1 MKDMSL
7 KHENNDTLSSH
18 VDDNDRLQK
27 QLDYIDWLGRN
38 CVNSQEIATKWTE
51 YINKDDKW
59 KQLIKEVKYHDKLVK
74 RITDR
79 IEADYDA
86 YEDIIREALKFY
98 LTETFSTESLERI
111 ANESGDKSWIDK
123 EKLQQALDA
132 DKDRAMDELVKWQQE
147 FEKSSQ
153 LIGNKPTSYAKLKED
168 FE

>member
-7 KHENNDTLSSH
+7 KRTKNDTLSSH

-51 YINKDDKW
+51 YLNKDDKW
-59 KQLIKEVKYHDKLVK
+59 QQLIKEVKYHDKLVK

-86 YEDIIREALKFY
+86 YDDMIREALKFY

-111 ANESGDKSWIDK
+111 ANEYGDKSWIDK

-147 FEKSSQ
+147 FEKSAQ